1 MVNHPSCAVCARQV
15 HSSTFCSACH
25 ANYCDNCWGS
35 QIAHQPGRMGDVRHE
50 KSDLRITEHLQGILT
65 PATDDK
71 IQRKLHM
78 DDSDTLWLRY
88 TRPFLQKEPE
98 LHEYGRYKKLIQDS
112 FTSEWKERWPQLV
125 SFIGQ
130 TGDTLPCVIR
140 NLRR

>member
-1 MVNHPSCAVCARQV
+1 
-15 HSSTFCSACH
+15 
-25 ANYCDNCWGS
+25 
-35 QIAHQPGRMGDVRHE
+35 MGDVRHE